1 MPFSIFKRTSGACP
15 VHPPPSPR
23 GMANFCLSWQSLLS
37 PSPLPLLRSPLCTVY
52 IIMLK
57 FVVPH
62 NIFSVFLCSAPYS
75 LPSPPPGPLQPV
87 LLAFW
92 TGTATGI
99 FRLPPLHPLARP
111 FPHLFLHVFLW
122 PRRELAHSSQ
132 LPAPAPAPARTY
144 FPGLFFLLY
153 YISLA
158 RSRTRLDVVVV
169 VGFFLAI
176 LCMNAGVLW
185 L

>member
-15 VHPPPSPR
+15 VHPPPPLPGGR
-23 GMANFCLSWQSLLS
+23 VNFCLSWQSLLS
-37 PSPLPLLRSPLCTVY
+37 SPLPLLRSPLCTVY

-99 FRLPPLHPLARP
+99 FRLPPAPLSP
-111 FPHLFLHVFLW
+111 SHPHLFLHVFLW
-122 PRRELAHSSQ
+122 PRRELAQLQLQ
-132 LPAPAPAPARTY
+132 LPRALIFPDY
-144 FPGLFFLLY
+144 FFCSITFLWPG
-153 YISLA
+153 
-158 RSRTRLDVVVV
+158 
-169 VGFFLAI
+169 
-176 LCMNAGVLW
+176 AGRDSTSSSSSSAASFW
-185 L
+185 PFYA